1 MSSGPR
7 KRFLREMKKKLAEQ
21 GIFKKR
27 AEDPMA
33 FQQLSEEE
41 ARRQVIC
48 NVIAALALIL
58 LFLCLP
64 ISF

>member
-1 MSSGPR
+1 MSNKPR
-7 KRFLREMKKKLAEQ
+7 RRFLREMKEKLVEQ
-21 GIFKKR
+21 GIFEKR
-27 AEDPMA
+27 TEDPMI

-41 ARRQVIC
+41 ARQQVIC

-58 LFLCLP
+58 LFLFLP